1 MREGWTYKK
10 LGEVCFYPKERIAL
24 SEISA
29 NQYVGVETLVKDR
42 GGVSFGD
49 SLPSAD
55 FAIKFIKDD
64 VLIGNIRPYLKKYGC
79 QIGMVEQVVISLSLE
94 FPLTIKIA

>member
-1 MREGWTYKK
+1 MREGWKNKK

-49 SLPSAD
+49 S
-55 FAIKFIKDD
+55 K
-64 VLIGNIRPYLKKYGC
+64 
-79 QIGMVEQVVISLSLE
+79 
-94 FPLTIKIA
+94 

>member
-64 VLIGNIRPYLKKYGC
+64 VLIGNIRPYLKKIWMSDRNGGASGD
-79 QIGMVEQVVISLSLE
+79 IIVVRVSPHK
-94 FPLTIKIA
+94 FR